1 MFSVDLSDLT
11 YLGENLSRPE
21 CVLST
26 RSGDIFIPDKRGG
39 ISDVR
44 ADVRTELILGRNA
57 PQGFMPNGFAL
68 LPCRSFLIADL
79 GPDGGV
85 WHMAPD
91 GTLTP
96 KLMEID
102 GKHLEPTNFVGI
114 DAHGRTWISVSTRLI
129 PREGSMK
136 KGHADGY
143 IIMLDASGARIVA
156 EDIGVTN
163 EAIVDPTGRWLYVN
177 ETISRCTSR
186 FEIQADGSL
195 GAVRVPGWV
204 ITPPV
209 VMWPMRLPSPSVNQS
224 APSGPAAMSPTPC
237 PAAPDEGNIVIP
249 PVEVAC
255 GGTGS
260 RPILSTPAAGIQLAP
275 SGTTVMPSGSLSAF
289 GTLYCVTAPRGMV
302 MRPIW
307 SSAGGVNQR
316 FPSGPSV
323 I

>member
-26 RSGDIFIPDKRGG
+26 RSGDIFMPDKRGG
-39 ISDVR
+39 ISVVR
-44 ADVRTELILGRNA
+44 ADGRTELILGRNA

-68 LPCRSFLIADL
+68 LPGRSFLIADL

-156 EDIGVTN
+156 EDIGFTN

-195 GAVRVPGWV
+195 GAKEVFAQYGAGTFPDGFAFDAEGGLWTVSVVSNRVIRVTSDGKQHIVLEDCDSAAVDAAEAAFQNGTYTRAHLDLGGKRPLGNLSGIAFGGADLKTV
-204 ITPPV
+204 YLGSLFGSRIASFRSPVAGAPPV
-209 VMWPMRLPSPSVNQS
+209 QW
-224 APSGPAAMSPTPC
+224 
-237 PAAPDEGNIVIP
+237 E
-249 PVEVAC
+249 
-255 GGTGS
+255 
-260 RPILSTPAAGIQLAP
+260 
-275 SGTTVMPSGSLSAF
+275 F
-289 GTLYCVTAPRGMV
+289 
-302 MRPIW
+302 
-307 SSAGGVNQR
+307 
-316 FPSGPSV
+316 
-323 I
+323 